1 MDLKKGALFLLIIL
15 VGVYSGILLAEKTMQ
30 KWGA

>member
-1 MDLKKGALFLLIIL
+1 MDFKKGAFFALIII